1 MILERSFKL
10 TAPTTI
16 KYFMEKHG
24 FRFSKSLGQNF
35 LISEATVDNIISGA
49 GVTSEDV
56 ILEIGPGIGVMTRS
70 MAQVANRVVAI
81 EIDRSLEPVLKD
93 TLSDLDNVTV
103 IFQDILKVDLEK
115 LFEEHFE
122 GRKPK
127 VIANLPYYITTPII
141 MNFLENE
148 VPVSDI
154 VVMVQ
159 KEVAERIA
167 AKPGTKEY
175 GVLSLAVQ
183 YYCETRVLTKVPR
196 GCFMP
201 PPNVDSAVIELH
213 IKEVQ
218 DVQAE
223 DRALFFKT
231 VRGAF
236 SKRRKTIINA
246 MVGEVPLG
254 KEGLLSAMAE
264 VGIDPIRRGE
274 TLNIHEFAAL
284 SNAIGRHIKN
294 Q

>member
-1 MILERSFKL
+1 
-10 TAPTTI
+10 
-16 KYFMEKHG
+16 MEKHG
-24 FRFSKSLGQNF
+24 FRFSKRLGQNF

-70 MAQVANRVVAI
+70 MAQVAKRVVAV
-81 EIDRSLEPVLKD
+81 EIDRSLEPVLND

-103 IFQDILKVDLEK
+103 VYQDILKVDLEA
-115 LFEEHFE
+115 LFQEHFE
-122 GRKPK
+122 GKKPK

-148 VPVSDI
+148 IPVSDI

-183 YYCETRVLTKVPR
+183 YYCETRLLTKVPR

-213 IKEVQ
+213 IKEEQ

-231 VRGAF
+231 IRGAF
-236 SKRRKTIINA
+236 SKRRKTLINA

-254 KEGLLSAMAE
+254 KEGLLMAMEE
-264 VGIDPIRRGE
+264 VGIDPMRRGE
-274 TLNIHEFAAL
+274 TLTIHEFAAL
-284 SNAIGRHIKN
+284 SNAIGRNIKN

>member
-1 MILERSFKL
+1 
-10 TAPTTI
+10 
-16 KYFMEKHG
+16 MEKHG
-24 FRFSKSLGQNF
+24 FRFSKRLGQNF

-70 MAQVANRVVAI
+70 MAQVAKRVVAV
-81 EIDRSLEPVLKD
+81 EIDRSLEPVLND

-103 IFQDILKVDLEK
+103 VYQDILKVDLEA
-115 LFEEHFE
+115 LFQEYFE
-122 GRKPK
+122 GKKPK

-148 VPVSDI
+148 IPVSDI

-183 YYCETRVLTKVPR
+183 YYCETRLLTKVPR

-213 IKEVQ
+213 IKEEQ

-231 VRGAF
+231 IRGAF
-236 SKRRKTIINA
+236 SKRRKTLINA

-254 KEGLLSAMAE
+254 KEGLLMAMEE
-264 VGIDPIRRGE
+264 VGIDPMRRGE
-274 TLNIHEFAAL
+274 TLTIHEFAAL
-284 SNAIGRHIKN
+284 SNAIGRNIKN

>member
-1 MILERSFKL
+1 
-10 TAPTTI
+10 
-16 KYFMEKHG
+16 MEKHG
-24 FRFSKSLGQNF
+24 FRFSKRLGQNF

-70 MAQVANRVVAI
+70 MAQVAKRVVAV
-81 EIDRSLEPVLKD
+81 EIDRSLEPVLND

-103 IFQDILKVDLEK
+103 VYQDILKVDLEV
-115 LFEEHFE
+115 LFQEYFE
-122 GRKPK
+122 GKKPK

-148 VPVSDI
+148 IPVSDI

-183 YYCETRVLTKVPR
+183 YYCETRLLTKVPR

-213 IKEVQ
+213 IKEEQ

-231 VRGAF
+231 IRGAF
-236 SKRRKTIINA
+236 SKRRKTLINA

-254 KEGLLSAMAE
+254 KEGLLMAMEE
-264 VGIDPIRRGE
+264 VGIDPMRRGE
-274 TLNIHEFAAL
+274 TLTIHEFAAL
-284 SNAIGRHIKN
+284 SNAIGRNIKN